1 MIASCNP
8 IVGRTPRERSMPPR
22 SQAALLLAAMLA
34 PATLAGAAPAATPS
48 FEPVAAGKPQ
58 TAGVDI
64 APSPVSYGL
73 EASIG
78 ADGRIAIRCRA
89 GESTTYR
96 RWREALAAR
105 SRDGA
110 ER

>member
-1 MIASCNP
+1 MSP
-8 IVGRTPRERSMPPR
+8 RLRTP
-22 SQAALLLAAMLA
+22 LLLAAFLA
-34 PATLAGAAPAATPS
+34 PAMIASGAPATTPS
-48 FEPVAAGKPQ
+48 FEPVAAGKPR
-58 TAGVDI
+58 TAAIDI

-89 GESTTYR
+89 GESATYR
-96 RWREALAAR
+96 RWREAVDAR
-105 SRDGA
+105 RGEGV